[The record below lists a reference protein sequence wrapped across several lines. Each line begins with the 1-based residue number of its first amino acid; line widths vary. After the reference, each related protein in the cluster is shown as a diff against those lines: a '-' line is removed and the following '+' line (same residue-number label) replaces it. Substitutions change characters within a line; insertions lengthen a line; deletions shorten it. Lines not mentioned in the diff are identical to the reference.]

1 MRYIKWF
8 LTWKPIVQ
16 LAWIDKRVG
25 KNPQVGGKTHVADT
39 VSRKSNS
46 IESFIKDSKKWCG
59 PYDQGQKER

>member
-1 MRYIKWF
+1 M
-8 LTWKPIVQ
+8 Q

>member
-1 MRYIKWF
+1 M
-8 LTWKPIVQ
+8 Q

-46 IESFIKDSKKWCG
+46 IESFIKDSKKWVDHMSRARKKRLWWLHQRES
-59 PYDQGQKER
+59 P

>member
-1 MRYIKWF
+1 M
-8 LTWKPIVQ
+8 Q

-46 IESFIKDSKKWCG
+46 IESFIINGVLK
-59 PYDQGQKER
+59 

>member
-1 MRYIKWF
+1 M
-8 LTWKPIVQ
+8 Q

-46 IESFIKDSKKWCG
+46 IESFIKDSKKWVDHMSRARKKKIMVAT
-59 PYDQGQKER
+59 PT